1 MDATN
6 ELSETQQVLS
16 QSEVERLLAQ
26 VAEQDASVV
35 VQKDGGEVERRSK
48 DTIQPYDFRNPVF
61 LSPSELRKLRLRH
74 EEFIRSLAARL
85 SIYLRLDFSIQ
96 MSKLQTLPY
105 QKFTESLA
113 NPSFIT
119 LFKVEPLRGICALE
133 VQPRLGLT
141 IVDRLLGGPAHS
153 VNPDHDLTEIELA
166 LLQQAVQVIL
176 SEWCLHWSN
185 VQELRPVVL
194 GHESNGRFLQTAAHD
209 TVILAIAMEAR
220 VGDCMEQL
228 QIGFPYYTLEPLIR
242 QLGQAV
248 ETTAKDR
255 GRPSDTLSRW
265 NPLFEEV
272 RVPVTAEWPGLE
284 LSARELTQLKAG
296 DVLQLSSECSQRV
309 RIRLA
314 DIPKFHGRLGTRAG
328 QWAVELT
335 GVLNEQT

>member
-1 MDATN
+1 MDAPN
-6 ELSETQQVLS
+6 EISEPQQVLS

-35 VQKDGGEVERRSK
+35 VQKEGGELERKAR
-48 DTIQPYDFRNPVF
+48 DAIQPYDFRHPVF

-85 SIYLRLDFSIQ
+85 SIYLRLDFSLQ
-96 MSKLQTLPY
+96 MSKLQTITF
-105 QKFTESLA
+105 QKFAESLA

-119 LFKVEPLRGICALE
+119 LFKVEPLRGICILE
-133 VQPRLGLT
+133 LQPRLGLT
-141 IVDRLLGGPAHS
+141 VVDRLLGGPAHS

-166 LLQQAVQVIL
+166 LLDQAVQVIL

-209 TVILAIAMEAR
+209 TVMLALAMEAR

-242 QLGQAV
+242 QLGQTV
-248 ETTAKDR
+248 ETSAREAGGPPPGPAT
-255 GRPSDTLSRW
+255 W
-265 NPLFEEV
+265 NPLFDEV
-272 RVPVTAEWPGLE
+272 RVPVTAEWRGLE
-284 LSARELTQLKAG
+284 LSARELTGLKVG
-296 DVLQLSSECSQRV
+296 DVLQLSPECSHQV
-309 RIRLA
+309 QVRLA
-314 DIPKFHGRLGTRAG
+314 DIPKFHARLGTRANK
-328 QWAVELT
+328 WAVELT
-335 GVLNEQT
+335 EVLKA